1 MRNGSVGTPIKHISP
16 PGAMPTVKLAPTVR
30 KSWVS
35 RALPRAPN
43 RTERERPAMEAER
56 LNALQNQLADL
67 TERVA
72 ELRRYL

>member
-1 MRNGSVGTPIKHISP
+1 M
-16 PGAMPTVKLAPTVR
+16 R
-30 KSWVS
+30 KSPVS
-35 RALPRAPN
+35 RALSRAH

-56 LNALQNQLADL
+56 LNALQNQLTDL